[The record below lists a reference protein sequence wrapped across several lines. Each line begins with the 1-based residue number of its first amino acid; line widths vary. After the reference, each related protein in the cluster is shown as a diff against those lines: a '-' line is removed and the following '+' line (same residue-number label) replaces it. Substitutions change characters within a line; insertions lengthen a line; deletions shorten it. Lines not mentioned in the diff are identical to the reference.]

1 MFFTLLFSLTQ
12 AKKRICVCNK
22 ECSVHCPIDTYV
34 SEPPNFH
41 FKDFLSNTVKD
52 ENEVEIDFY
61 SKNDGFTFE
70 IDSSHFGNSKIILKT
85 LPDSKP
91 IQINIKEG
99 IQSLNKMI
107 NINPNYQVNLPDF
120 IPVKS
125 ILFENSK
132 KRTLVNPE
140 ETPVPMSVGVQ
151 FMKREGN
158 YACSTEFICLDNQTD
173 PEAHCGER
181 CWSSDPHDASYEYTF
196 KGEKYEV
203 YGTLDPQH
211 GSFDIYLNNNKV
223 TTINEYNSIRQTY
236 VLLYSSE
243 NLEYGEYTVKLQ
255 GNRNGAFE
263 IYKITFWPSLKARRL
278 NSTEFVTTG
287 NWQKESDKIGGIR
300 EYTTTAGG
308 TKYYLVEC
316 SKIWFYG
323 TNDPNHE
330 NMYLQFDQDTTTI
343 SERKSPREDV
353 ALLYE
358 SDKLTHGYHPL
369 KIESNGVVLLS
380 CIYYLF
386 DVPQQTQ
393 APHPSNT
400 PPPGTATDFIDKT
413 FTNSLPS
420 HLLTRGDQ
428 LIINENSQIK
438 EISGCKFNDI
448 QYPNRNYYIKLESEI
463 IVRDNLFQ
471 NERIRDDIAAP
482 FWISY
487 SGSLSITRCT
497 FIRLKHKNNNEA
509 HLGNVLNCNTNGLN
523 ITFQSCQFINCGD
536 GGDNETDPQLSPQTI
551 VGFNEKPGG
560 GSIYILDCTVSFDT
574 ATSSC
579 RVVDVHNTDIIID
592 GSTFTRCGSIF
603 VNPSTGSNNKRFE
616 FTNNIVSYIGT
627 HFIYANSMTQKPIIK
642 GNHFQNCEMGTG
654 KYLISYMHSV
664 DEIEI
669 INNTF
674 SEMSISSGVLYGG
687 STTSWYQ
694 QMGYGKS
701 NLIYTDCHFIDNTN
715 SHTESPYNQ
724 GGALQYGN
732 TLSISNTCL
741 TFRNCEFIR
750 NKCINGK
757 GGALS
762 ISVSQDVSII
772 DCIFEE
778 NVAQEGGAI
787 YIWGKASKVNNDQP
801 EVPTGLSLDLVSIV
815 NCRFTENKGNKGSC
829 ILVEEDNIKIISV
842 NISLCTFTNN
852 GETTN
857 QFLIQ
862 CSCVNYYYENNEITS
877 NDSAKS
883 CGALSLAFSGSANLI
898 GSTFT
903 NCKTG
908 EDSSIKLTGADNS
921 NSQIS
926 NCQFIDCI
934 ANKYSV
940 IVSKGNFNLDS
951 LSFTFS
957 SSTNAC
963 SGLEIDSPKTLSI
976 SDCDFENN
984 NNKGQ
989 GSLFIHSDSG
999 STDVTSIR
1007 DITFNSCIGN
1017 NFKAINIDLKDIQS
1031 DELNIENL
1039 IIRNIP
1045 SSSTYIYQIKSNKN
1059 ILFNGCIFENCNS
1072 DNQFGGGSG
1081 ASLSPLQKI
1090 SFENCKWI
1098 NNYCSGNGGGFQHG
1112 NTPETNGH
1120 ELKFSDCEFTGNRSP
1135 KFGGA
1140 LSIETTADIT
1150 IRDCSFSNN
1159 RAAYTDPES
1168 ANLLAEGNGL
1178 GGAVYINS
1186 KHSTG
1191 SLNYEIVSNTFQ
1203 GNEASDGH
1211 ALCIQAGDANVDIS
1225 EFSTNR
1231 FIDNGVLGST
1241 IVSDKTIDIKTST
1254 FETSYPNKPV
1264 SNPIRFD
1271 GKAPA
1276 KYEDMTFSSSIVI
1289 NQEQSGYFTGC
1300 TFKNCQKNQ
1309 SVDSTVQQYVITVHS
1324 NQFYFDNCRIEFDD
1338 VSNAMGAI
1346 CIDSRCN
1353 ITITNSFFTKCN
1365 YKGAGSDDPNVNTQ
1379 SAGIYYEPID
1389 QSSKATEKLVMQD
1402 VVFDGIAGVNARCFK
1417 ITIDYNTMTCDRITI
1432 QNLPTG
1438 GHSGAF
1444 YFTETTRPNYEFTNW
1459 KFIKITSNAL
1469 LSGGCSLWIA
1479 QKEKK
1484 NDINVNFRSCYW
1496 EGNKAEGSV
1505 DHDSA
1510 HGRPDLHNG
1519 QGGAFQFGFSES
1531 NYYMNL
1537 LFENCNF
1544 IRNVAQ
1550 REGGALAIHTT
1561 GIVTIDKCTF
1571 IGNEAQTTQSGEGG
1585 GALFID
1591 PDFNNPKVESSVQRN
1606 QRVSITN
1613 CSFTSNN
1620 AKHGSAIYV
1629 KGETSTCL
1637 LSDLTFDNNPGK
1649 NSMLYS
1655 TCKGLT
1661 LTSSAFTS
1669 TDGPRGIHIATQT
1682 AVNFINI
1689 NFRGLHLSQNAD
1701 IKNGGAVLLMPQES
1715 SNLELLAGGNQFVFE
1730 GCNFTDCQALGGS
1743 GGAIYASNI
1752 GEIGLFNT
1760 KFDNCKVNGGDGSC
1774 IYVDKN
1780 VNMFELDKSNKF
1792 ININDPKHYMIVS
1805 GANEFQFEDFN
1816 IDESSN
1822 NNVKPIKF
1830 IGGGDMIFN
1839 NLTFEGLA
1847 GGIKIEKDVKS
1858 AVIEKC
1864 NFINCNC
1871 GNDYVITIE
1880 NSNCQFKGNSI
1891 IFNKEGKT
1899 GKAICILS
1907 NGAIEIENNK
1917 FINCNTLSDTN
1928 NNPTIK
1934 FDPKDDQ
1941 NTDRDVTFKYN
1952 TIEGINKAVKFNL
1965 IYFNLINGNLDF
1977 SHNIIS
1983 HCSNT
1988 NKGNKGYMIHINK
2001 VTSDLTF
2008 DNITFDNIES
2018 GSEYGGSAGF
2028 WIEPPNKNDLNSYHR
2043 ITFSN
2048 CKFTNNRH
2056 TDKSGGGAFQM
2067 GGTSNAHFE
2076 TSFDSC
2082 IFDKNAAVGNGGAVC
2097 LHLDKPTA
2105 FRHCIFTFNHADGKG
2120 GAIYI
2125 DTTNM
2130 ATCPIEACRF
2140 EENYD
2145 KDGEGSA
2152 IYIADKS
2159 TSKTNSVNLD
2169 QYCYFKNNSN
2179 YRLSNRPNKYNFAI
2193 HTESPHFSIADS
2205 RIEANDVLNY
2215 VCGIK
2220 FAKADSENT
2229 VHNTSFFKCYN
2240 HHNENTGS
2248 AIEIHQNVQSVEIQS
2263 CQFEICGRR
2272 HDRVDKYFDYY
2283 TIYDAGQNSVINDCL
2298 FSGNLND
2305 RNTPRAPAIKV
2316 LTFGTHEITN
2326 CILRRTVCTNRGAIF
2341 YEPTN
2346 GQASNEHL
2354 TLHNITFSEPEGSGR
2369 VAIHFTVN
2377 SENVF
2382 ISDITIKDGTL
2393 GPTLIGFELKNNV
2406 NSFTFDKFKFIDNQ
2420 CSASYG
2426 GGSGIWEV
2434 NERTKRHITFSQC
2447 EFRNNAAVKLDDGV
2461 QAGNG
2466 GGLQLIADGNVLN
2479 DFTVSN
2485 CTFIGN
2491 TANRYGGGL
2500 SVAAK
2505 NTIIIEN
2512 SVFEGNHA
2520 DECGGAI
2527 YIDSMRMKF
2536 GCTIAIS
2543 GCTFNNNNCSNG
2555 CAIYI
2560 SKESD
2565 PPTASNKV
2573 PIITITGNCQFN
2585 NNIEQKE
2592 YSLIMTKG
2600 TDVSIS
2606 DVSFDLSDSTKS
2618 CRAIHSD
2625 VNAVTEIENVLF
2637 RNCRV
2642 PNGEGNAIKFE
2653 ESNTKSTERKP
2664 RIHNCIF
2671 ENCGTSGWTVHSLST
2686 SFTFTEN
2693 IIKNSV
2699 GGLYSVSGVIERNTF
2714 ENISPDGSGCGL
2726 TLRVANANTQS
2737 FELVLRDILFNNC
2750 AGSDVRC
2757 FDLSFN
2763 YAPSIELDNIT
2774 VQNCPAREALIGVV
2788 YVDQKLNNGGSV
2800 TFNNCKWTN
2809 NKVTKG
2815 GKTYGIGGGVGFAVK
2830 CSSFQLEVLLQ
2841 ECLFENNSISNDKG
2855 GAIQVGNNAS
2865 TITPIYTFDEC
2876 TFKGNTAIS
2885 GGALALETS
2894 SGWEVRGC
2902 TFENNRA
2909 TGDNP
2914 RFGSGEINNG
2924 GGALYI
2930 NPNPVGQTLRSNCLV
2945 TGCTFLNNVAVKAGL
2960 IAFID
2965 QSSIKDGSEIVFDG
2979 TNQMN
2984 NAGEDGFLFYNSYQA
2999 MQLNGATITPGNKY
3013 FSILSS
3019 GENGRTELNNC
3030 VFNGVGLRTSGGD
3043 NLGNV
3048 MRLFKSTTVKIT
3060 SCDFIDCVKVNHNN
3074 FIIYG
3079 SDSREIQKS
3088 LIAKK
3093 CNFNFTAHTQSCAAV
3108 CIERFAYM
3116 DIDECNFVNCWNSQF
3131 AGYASAI
3138 RYGLNSKDGKDNCKF
3153 VLTNSLFQ
3161 NCNNDHASNTGGRV
3175 IQGYGNLQSTF
3186 TNCTIRDTVKGGYIF
3201 RWDHIDGSNATQF
3214 ELSQFKFINNIADC
3228 LEGGG
3233 AGIYITLAQNIVF
3246 SNCVFTGNS
3255 FDNSTAV
3262 IGGGA
3267 VGKSFDITN
3276 LKSVLYEGCTFEDN
3290 KAANLNGG
3298 ALFISSPKHS
3308 TTVEGC
3314 KFINTL
3320 NINDPGIAKLGG
3332 AIYIDADIKGGVSIK
3347 GCQFDSLHSKTD
3359 GNAICIAQDAGL
3371 VTVDD
3376 CTFTD
3381 CHYNNGHSVI
3391 WVYGSDFKFIN
3402 SRILFNNNGR
3412 SSRGIIIN
3420 SPYKVEIIGSTFY
3433 NCVYGE
3439 HGCGFAY
3446 NTGGKRDPN
3455 NKESIIIEN
3464 TVFDSCYS
3472 STTTKG
3478 KASALYLNINH
3489 PASLTEVTFQNSLPP
3504 SDKFIIYIESPAALL
3519 REQPQVFESCHFL
3532 NCTTDYTK
3540 NYAGGI
3546 GLQHD
3551 KIEDLV
3557 FNNCHFYNLRST
3569 GFGGAVAFHKVAN
3582 NMEEYSVEF
3591 NGCKFANN
3599 SATGGNG
3606 RGASLYFNISYQ
3618 ATIKDCNFTDQSLT
3632 GYGGAI
3638 CIDGAFEPFIF
3649 NNGFYS
3655 TQETGSGHGNAIYL
3669 ARGLPI
3675 VTISQNR
3682 LVDCGTKGSV
3692 IESEAK
3698 TFIFNNGNIIQFT
3711 APNGGSRGLHFPV
3724 QCRLELSNSTI
3735 TGCRT
3740 SETGGGLYYVGGN
3753 YDGKPEE
3760 LIQLEKVIFENNNA
3774 SNGCAILMQP
3784 RTLPNFTSCTIR
3796 KHVSGKYIF
3805 AIFYQVEVL
3814 QEISIDTCTFEEN
3827 FFNSGVDGGGS
3838 GIWIAAAQY
3847 LTNKHYPIGLNKC
3860 VFRNNRASQFGGAFA
3875 YGVSGTLKNV
3885 MVNLREC
3892 EFYNNVADGGKGGAI
3907 WINTQVEFT
3916 IDGCSFNG
3924 DNLKA
3929 GQRKGHAI
3937 YCDADSRV
3945 SIVDTVFTD
3954 CGSNND
3960 GSVIVFSG
3968 TKIHMEDTTIQY
3980 TDVKQASRGMEIDVA
3995 TSIELIRSSFIK
4007 CNSAKCS
4014 ENSWGGGIYFHVT
4027 GDQSSDSVLKFE
4039 DLIFDNNSAPNAC
4052 AALFDT
4058 SITPDI
4064 HGCTFRNHQSGNYV
4078 FDIFFNKL
4086 QLFYDLRGCIFESNS
4101 FNVRSGSEDG
4111 GGSGIWIANKEEIAQ
4126 QRGLQ
4131 LYFTDCQWRDNV
4143 SPHVGGAFAIGRSNT
4158 VKSTDLVLDG
4168 CTFSANIAKNN
4179 GGALWIATKSGIEIK
4194 NCAFRNNVASAIAG
4208 SIIVES
4214 TAPTCTITKCTF
4226 TRDNAQTKANSI
4238 YINSLATETFLTENT
4253 FVDCGYESS
4262 SDEVVSINVRQ
4273 FEYTENTIS
4282 FTNILNSCR
4291 GLTLESIGTHA
4302 IRDSTFSRC
4311 NLTTGNKFGGGI
4323 YYSCPDD
4330 SVNND
4335 EIIESIL
4342 IDGCTFDYCTAESGS
4357 ALYINPKN
4365 VPEITN
4371 NIVQNSRIGQYS
4383 LTFILK
4389 RGVLTDYTLEGWTF
4403 YNNRCA
4409 PKTINSN
4416 TKYDGGGSGIY
4427 IANSGSNANTPFNL
4441 TFHKCNWTLN
4451 SSPYKGGALAYGDS
4465 TELKNINLIFDD
4477 CVFVRNN
4484 CKTELAGCLWLSSS
4498 SEASLL
4504 ITKSRFEANKALS
4517 NTSIGGTI
4525 YLDQSYYGKVDI
4537 IDTEFTKNSAI
4548 DANAL
4553 YISQNVQ
4560 VVNIERCN
4568 IISNGNTNSQ
4578 IINLCGELNI
4588 IDSEVGFGQYT
4599 LSARSLAV
4607 IAPCRLTVRGSTF
4620 TNCKTNDNSV
4630 GRYIDG
4636 SFQNSGG
4643 AILYHAKQNTPNE
4656 EQIIIEDSTFDNC
4669 RGSNGAAIILH
4680 VNTDFV
4686 FHKNTIQNCRG
4697 GNFILSIFS
4706 HKNYIEEFN
4715 IDECTFHHNKFTT
4728 PASSRDGGGSALWI
4742 SNDRG
4747 ILPPNGYNVLKF
4759 RNCHWTENQA
4769 SGPGGAMAYGES
4781 YTIGNTALTYDH
4793 CEFRDNLANGPTGGA
4808 LWLHMSRPLL
4818 ISDCTFESNTASG
4831 SGPHGGAI
4839 TIDSPSTSVNI
4850 IRCTFNSN
4858 SAADAN
4864 AISITETTPDV
4875 NITECTFNNNHGN
4888 SNYNNVIRIKSK
4900 AVTIDSCTIN
4910 SDSIY
4915 KSSRG
4920 IAIVSKCIA
4929 VIRDTEIHNAQYP
4942 DQGAGIYYRDNR
4954 NTNDDES
4961 ILIEGCLFDN
4971 CQAGNG
4977 QAIMAYP
4984 STPIILRNNLIWN
4997 QKSGKFIVSV
5007 IYLGDVNETYVEDCY
5022 FEHNFFNADPT
5033 SGGGSGLWVSREDKK
5048 GQTLILNGCTFRD
5061 NECRYNG
5068 GGFAI
5073 GSSNTFTFTNI
5084 EFNDCYFINNTAGE
5098 QGGAFAY
5105 QGQRSNLVLH
5115 SCFFDGNKAGNVY
5128 YGGAIYIKK
5137 ENPRN
5142 APNQEENFEGEVT
5155 IEDCKFARNNAIGGG
5170 AVYCYAHDS
5179 VTFNSNIFSENTADD
5194 NAPNLYIMIDKS
5206 CKQNVV
5212 LSNNKFDFLKA
5223 PGQYQVY
5230 VGAQSSDEEQQEVP
5244 QISLIF
5250 IGNCFTRS
5258 GDGETV
5264 AHIKSDFNGTI
5275 QLSEGNCFDLSREFS
5290 IEVSKEE
5297 NIQVAQGIFDCHTC
5311 QVPSIPTSPPTN
5323 MPTASPA
5330 PTPEPTTPPPTAT
5343 SPPSGFV
5350 PPATE
5355 VVTSKP
5361 TTTSS
5366 SSSSSTTIEPTEVPT
5381 LEPSI
5386 STSSGSGS
5394 SSSGSNKNQ
5403 TKKIVLI
5410 AGIAVAAVVII
5421 VVVIILV
5428 WLFVCRNR
5436 VSIQQE
5442 ENARNSEM
5450 NEETISGITGVEEN
5464 NTTDDPIWAGTS
5476 GTQDSPLFDGNDD
5489 NEDIGDAPNN
5499 DFEESW
5505 GVM

>member
-1 MFFTLLFSLTQ
+1 MFFTLFLFLTQ
-12 AKKRICVCNK
+12 AKKRICVCNN
-22 ECSVHCPIDTYV
+22 ECSLQCPDDRFIATA
-34 SEPPNFH
+34 SNLQFT
-41 FKDFLSNTVKD
+41 DFLLSKIKNEK
-52 ENEVEIDFY
+52 EVEIDFY
-61 SKNDGFTFE
+61 SKNKDFLFE
-70 IDSSHFGNSKIILKT
+70 IDASCFGDTKVTLKT
-85 LPDSKP
+85 LKDSNLVKV
-91 IQINIKEG
+91 NIKERY
-99 IQSLNKMI
+99 QSFNKVI
-107 NINPNYQVNLPDF
+107 DIKPNFQVNLPDVV
-120 IPVKS
+120 P
-125 ILFENSK
+125 FESRINSNHQK
-132 KRTLVNPE
+132 IIMEEPE
-140 ETPVPMSVGVQ
+140 STPVPISVSIDWMTKTNEDDLYCETQ
-151 FMKREGN
+151 H
-158 YACSTEFICLDNQTD
+158 CPTD
-173 PEAHCGER
+173 KELSNIDVYECGKK
-181 CWSSDPHDASYEYTF
+181 CWTTNNNRPTLEYTF
-196 KGEKYEV
+196 KGERFAI
-203 YGTLDPQH
+203 YGTKDPAH
-211 GSFDIYLNNNKV
+211 STFDLYLNDELL
-223 TTINEYNSIRQTY
+223 TEIDEYNNERQHK
-236 VLLYSSE
+236 VLLYLSDI
-243 NLEYGEYTVKLQ
+243 LEYNTYKIKVVGK
-255 GNRNGAFE
+255 GNIFE
-263 IYKITFWPSLKARRL
+263 IYKFAFWPSIKAKRV
-278 NSTEFVTTG
+278 NSTDMTQTKTWNTEP
-287 NWQKESDKIGGIR
+287 DYIGGLGQWTNNVGATKS
-300 EYTTTAGG
+300 YTMNCNKVWVYGSEAFNHGEMNIKFAYDNIDID
-308 TKYYLVEC
+308 TK
-316 SKIWFYG
+316 
-323 TNDPNHE
+323 NDNRVDGK
-330 NMYLQFDQDTTTI
+330 M
-343 SERKSPREDV
+343 
-353 ALLYE
+353 LYE
-358 SDKLTHGYHPL
+358 SETLPFSLNEITITAKKDIYIL
-369 KIESNGVVLLS
+369 
-380 CIYYLF
+380 CIYYLY
-386 DVPQQTQ
+386 DPPDQTQ
-393 APHPSNT
+393 APNPSRT
-400 PPPGTATDFIDKT
+400 PIPDSDDKYI
-413 FTNSLPS
+413 NKEYKDNEIP
-420 HLLTRGDQ
+420 DQ
-428 LIINENSQIK
+428 EIVNPESRVKQ
-438 EISGCKFNDI
+438 ISGCTFTDI
-448 QYPNRNYYIKLESEI
+448 RAAQRIYFIRLNTEIPIFDNTFQYSELRQDYSCPI
-463 IVRDNLFQ
+463 W
-471 NERIRDDIAAP
+471 AAYNGELT
-482 FWISY
+482 ISH
-487 SGSLSITRCT
+487 CT
-497 FIRLKHKNNNEA
+497 FINCMHNTKHDQA
-509 HLGNVLNCNTNGLN
+509 DGNVLNVNSANNVNVKFDTC
-523 ITFQSCQFINCGD
+523 SFINCGNKISLCVI
-536 GGDNETDPQLSPQTI
+536 GVLS
-551 VGFNEKPGG
+551 E
-560 GSIYILDCTVSFDT
+560 GSKIHLKSCQFSFDDPIT
-574 ATSSC
+574 ASKPILTNTKDVEIDNCFFNNSGTITLKSTST
-579 RVVDVHNTDIIID
+579 N
-592 GSTFTRCGSIF
+592 GIF
-603 VNPSTGSNNKRFE
+603 R
-616 FTNNIVSYIGT
+616 FTNNTVVYNRQSFLSIENLRN
-627 HFIYANSMTQKPIIK
+627 APIIS
-642 GNHFQNCEMGTG
+642 GNIFRNNDMMEA
-654 KYLISYMHSV
+654 SYFMTFNGIFA
-664 DEIEI
+664 DKIELVS
-669 INNTF
+669 NTYRN
-674 SEMSISSGVLYGG
+674 MRISSGIQYGG
-687 STTSWYQ
+687 SSSHWFGPQ
-694 QMGYGKS
+694 AEK
-701 NLIYTDCHFIDNTN
+701 LISLTYTDCHFIYNLND
-715 SHTESPYNQ
+715 HTESPYSD
-724 GGALQYGN
+724 GGAFQCGYSSTTSRTSLNFNG
-732 TLSISNTCL
+732 
-741 TFRNCEFIR
+741 CEFKG
-750 NKCINGK
+750 NNCPNGK
-757 GGALS
+757 GGALAIS
-762 ISVSQDVSII
+762 INQKLNISN
-772 DCIFEE
+772 CIFEG
-778 NVAQEGGAI
+778 NTATQGGAI
-787 YIWGKASKVNNDQP
+787 YIYGKVIQGTSSSNVDTSP
-801 EVPTGLSLDLVSIV
+801 MDLISIS
-815 NCRFTENKGNKGSC
+815 NCQFILNKATSGAPG
-829 ILVEEDNIKIISV
+829 ILIEEDNIKIKTL
-842 NISLCTFTNN
+842 NISLCQFTDNN
-852 GETTN
+852 QDNT
-857 QFLIQ
+857 QALIK
-862 CSCVNYYYENNEITS
+862 CSCENIIFSDNIVEYSNLDSSCAAIDATFNGITT
-877 NDSAKS
+877 
-883 CGALSLAFSGSANLI
+883 LTQ
-898 GSTFT
+898 STFT
-903 NCKTG
+903 NCKASK
-908 EDSSIKLTGADNS
+908 DSSIQLSGTKQSSTTINDCNF
-921 NSQIS
+921 I
-926 NCQFIDCI
+926 NCK

-940 IVSKGNFNLDS
+940 VILNSKSYIENSNFNFDNS
-951 LSFTFS
+951 A
-957 SSTNAC
+957 NAC
-963 SGLEIDSPKTLSI
+963 SGMEINSPSLLSI
-976 SDCDFENN
+976 SNCNFR
-984 NNKGQ
+984 NNKNDQ
-989 GSLFIHSDSG
+989 GKGNLYIHSESG
-999 STDVTSIR
+999 TTEITDIT
-1007 DITFNSCIGN
+1007 DITFESCIGN
-1017 NFKAINIDLKDIQS
+1017 EFQAINIILNDVELSPGDSLSIQN
-1031 DELNIENL
+1031 LNITNVQS
-1039 IIRNIP
+1039 I
-1045 SSSTYIYQIKSNKN
+1045 SSSSFIYQIKVNQDIS
-1059 ILFNGCIFENCNS
+1059 FSDCTFDNCNS
-1072 DNQFGGGSG
+1072 NNQFGGGSG
-1081 ASLSPLQKI
+1081 ASLIPLKKI

-1098 NNYCSGNGGGFQHG
+1098 NNYCSGNGGAFQHG

-1120 ELKFSDCEFTGNRSP
+1120 ELKFNDCEFTGNRSP

-1150 IRDCSFSNN
+1150 ITNCNFLNN
-1159 RAAYTDPES
+1159 RAAYTDSES
-1168 ANLLAEGNGL
+1168 ANLLAEENGL

-1191 SLNYEIVSNTFQ
+1191 TLNFEIVSNTFRE
-1203 GNEASDGH
+1203 NEASDGH

-1225 EFSTNR
+1225 EFASNH

-1254 FETSYPNKPV
+1254 FETSYPDKPV

-1276 KYEDMTFSSSIVI
+1276 KYEDMNFSSSIVI

-1309 SVDSTVQQYVITVHS
+1309 SVDPSVQQYVITVHS

-1338 VSNAMGAI
+1338 TTNAMGAI

-1389 QSSKATEKLVMQD
+1389 QSSRATEKLVMQD

-1417 ITIDYNTMTCDRITI
+1417 ITIDYTTMTCDRITI

-1459 KFIKITSNAL
+1459 RFIRITSNAL

-1484 NDINVNFRSCYW
+1484 NEINVNFRSCYW
-1496 EGNKAEGSV
+1496 EGNKAEKSV
-1505 DHDSA
+1505 DSDSA
-1510 HGRPDLHNG
+1510 HNRPNLHNG
-1519 QGGAFQFGFSES
+1519 QGGAFQFGYSES
-1531 NYYMNL
+1531 NYYMYL
-1537 LFENCNF
+1537 LFEDCNF
-1544 IRNVAQ
+1544 IHNVAQ

-1561 GIVTIDKCTF
+1561 GIVTIDRCTF
-1571 IGNEAQTTQSGEGG
+1571 TGNEAQTTGSGEGG

-1591 PDFNNPKVESSVQRN
+1591 PDFINPNVNVQRN

-1613 CSFTSNN
+1613 CSFTNN
-1620 AKHGSAIYV
+1620 RAKYGSAIYV

-1637 LSDLTFDNNPGK
+1637 LSDLTFDNNPGA

-1655 TCKGLT
+1655 SCKGLV
-1661 LTSSAFTS
+1661 LESCAFTS
-1669 TDGPRGIHIATQT
+1669 TEGTRGIHIATQT
-1682 AVNFINI
+1682 RVDFRNI
-1689 NFRGLHLSQNAD
+1689 DFRGLHLGQEAD
-1701 IKNGGAVLLMPQES
+1701 FKNGGAVLLMPQES
-1715 SNLELLAGGNQFVFE
+1715 SNLELLAVDNQYVFE
-1730 GCNFTDCQALGGS
+1730 GCNFTDCIALGGS

-1752 GEIGLFNT
+1752 GEIGLFTT

-1792 ININDPKHYMIVS
+1792 ININDPQHYIIVS
-1805 GANEFQFEDFN
+1805 GANEFRFEDFN

-1822 NNVKPIKF
+1822 NNVKPIRF

-1899 GKAICILS
+1899 GRALCILS
-1907 NGAIEIENNK
+1907 NGAIEIENNE
-1917 FINCNTLSDTN
+1917 FINCNPLSNTN
-1928 NNPTIK
+1928 NLNPTIK
-1934 FDPKDDQ
+1934 FDPPIDDQ
-1941 NTDRDVTFKYN
+1941 HTNRDVTFKYN

-1965 IYFNLINGNLDF
+1965 FYFNLINGNFDF

-1988 NKGNKGYMIHINK
+1988 NKGMNGYMIYINK
-2001 VTSDLTF
+2001 ITSDLTF
-2008 DNITFDNIES
+2008 DNNTFDNIES
-2018 GSEYGGSAGF
+2018 GSDYGGSAGF
-2028 WIEPPNKNDLNSYHR
+2028 WIEPPNKNDHNSYPKL
-2043 ITFSN
+2043 TFSN

-2056 TDKSGGGAFQM
+2056 IHTTGGGAFQM
-2067 GGTSNAHFE
+2067 GGSSIAHFE

-2082 IFDKNAAVGNGGAVC
+2082 IFDRNSAVGNGGAVC

-2105 FRHCIFTFNHADGKG
+2105 FRHCIFTFNHADRKG

-2125 DTTNM
+2125 ETTHM

-2145 KDGEGSA
+2145 KDGDGSA
-2152 IYIADKS
+2152 IYIKDES

-2193 HTESPHFSIADS
+2193 HTESPHFSISDS

-2220 FAKADSENT
+2220 FAKVDSENT
-2229 VHNTSFFKCYN
+2229 VHNTSFYKCYN
-2240 HHNENTGS
+2240 NNSANTGS
-2248 AIEIHQNVQSVEIQS
+2248 AIEINQNVQSVEIQS

-2272 HDRVDKYFDYY
+2272 HDRADKYFDYY
-2283 TIYDAGQNSVINDCL
+2283 TIYDAGKNSVINNCL

-2305 RNTPRAPAIKV
+2305 PNTPRAPAIKV
-2316 LTFGTHEITN
+2316 LTFGRHEITN

-2346 GQASNEHL
+2346 GQASDEHL
-2354 TLHNITFSEPEGSGR
+2354 TLHNISFSEPEGNDR

-2382 ISDITIKDGTL
+2382 ISDITFKDGTL
-2393 GPTLIGFELKNNV
+2393 GPVLIGFELKNNV
-2406 NSFTFDKFKFIDNQ
+2406 NSFTFDKFKFIDNR

-2426 GGSGIWEV
+2426 GGSGIWED
-2434 NERTKRHITFSQC
+2434 NKKIKRHITFSQC
-2447 EFRNNAAVKLDDGV
+2447 EFRNNAVESNVGAET
-2461 QAGNG
+2461 GNG
-2466 GGLQLIADGNVLN
+2466 GGLQLINDGNVLN

-2491 TANRYGGGL
+2491 TADRFGGGL

-2512 SVFEGNHA
+2512 SVFERNHA
-2520 DECGGAI
+2520 DEFGGAI
-2527 YIDSMRMKF
+2527 YIDSMKMSF

-2560 SKESD
+2560 SEESNR
-2565 PPTASNKV
+2565 PTANNKV
-2573 PIITITGNCQFN
+2573 PIITINGNCTFN

-2606 DVSFDLSDSTKS
+2606 DVSFDLSDSSKS

-2653 ESNTKSTERKP
+2653 ESNTQSTERNP
-2664 RIHNCIF
+2664 IIHNCIF

-2686 SFTFTEN
+2686 SFTFTDN
-2693 IIKNSV
+2693 IIRDSV

-2726 TLRVANANTQS
+2726 TLRVTNANTQS
-2737 FELVLRDILFNNC
+2737 FELVLRDILFDNC

-2763 YAPSIELDNIT
+2763 YAPNIEIENIT

-2800 TFNNCKWTN
+2800 TFNNCNWTN

-2815 GKTYGIGGGVGFAVK
+2815 SKTYGIGGGIGFAVK
-2830 CSSFQLEVLLQ
+2830 CSSFQLEVILQ
-2841 ECLFENNSISNDKG
+2841 ECLFESNSISNDKG

-2865 TITPIYTFDEC
+2865 TITPKYTFDGC
-2876 TFKGNTAIS
+2876 TFKGNTATS

-2909 TGDNP
+2909 TGGNSN
-2914 RFGSGEINNG
+2914 FGMGEINNG

-2930 NPNPVGQTLRSNCLV
+2930 NPNPVEQTLSSNCLV
-2945 TGCTFLNNVAVKAGL
+2945 TGCTFLNNFAAKTGL

-2965 QSSIKDGSEIVFDG
+2965 QSSNENGYRIIFDG
-2979 TNQMN
+2979 TNQMD
-2984 NAGEDGFLFYNSYQA
+2984 NAGEDGFLFYNSYQT
-2999 MQLNGATITPGNKY
+2999 MELNDATIAPGDKY

-3019 GENGRTELNNC
+3019 GENGRTEFNNC
-3030 VFNGVGLRTSGGD
+3030 VFNGVGFRVSDGN

-3048 MRLFKSTTVKIT
+3048 MRLFKSTTVQLT

-3093 CNFNFTAHTQSCAAV
+3093 CNFNFTTHTQSCAAV

-3138 RYGLNSKDGKDNCKF
+3138 RYGLNGQDGKDNCKF
-3153 VLTNSLFQ
+3153 VLKNSLFQ
-3161 NCNNDHASNTGGRV
+3161 NCNNDHANNADGRV

-3186 TNCTIRDTVKGGYIF
+3186 TNCTIRDTVKGRYIF
-3201 RWDHIDGSNATQF
+3201 KWDHISGSNVTQF

-3233 AGIYITLAQNIVF
+3233 AGIYINRAQNIVF
-3246 SNCVFTGNS
+3246 SNCIFTGNS

-3267 VGKSFDITN
+3267 VGKSYDFTN
-3276 LKSVLYEGCTFEDN
+3276 LKSVLYDGCTFEDN
-3290 KAANLNGG
+3290 KAANQNGG
-3298 ALFISSPKHS
+3298 SLFISSPKHS

-3320 NINDPGIAKLGG
+3320 NVNDPGIAKLGG
-3332 AIYIDADIKGGVSIK
+3332 AIYIDADNKGGVSIK
-3347 GCQFDSLHSKTD
+3347 GCQFDNLHSKTD

-3391 WVYGSDFKFIN
+3391 WDYGSDFKFIN
-3402 SRILFNNNGR
+3402 SRIFFNDNKK
-3412 SSRGIIIN
+3412 SSRGIIVN

-3433 NCVYGE
+3433 NCVYNE

-3446 NTGGKRDPN
+3446 NAANKKDPN
-3455 NKESIIIEN
+3455 KKESIIIEN

-3472 STTTKG
+3472 STSTKG
-3478 KASALYLNINH
+3478 RACALYLNINH
-3489 PASLTEVTFQNSLPP
+3489 PASLIEVTIQNSNPP
-3504 SDKFIIYIESPAALL
+3504 ADKFIIYIESPAALL
-3519 REQPQVFESCHFL
+3519 REQPQIFESCHFL
-3532 NCTTDYTK
+3532 NCTTEYTQ

-3557 FNNCHFYNLRST
+3557 FNNCQFYNLRST

-3582 NMEEYSVEF
+3582 NLEEYSVEF

-3669 ARGLPI
+3669 VRGLPI
-3675 VTISQNR
+3675 ATISQNR
-3682 LVDCGTKGSV
+3682 FVNCGTKGSV

-3740 SETGGGLYYVGGN
+3740 SESGGGLYYVGGN

-3814 QEISIDTCTFEEN
+3814 QEISIDSCIFEEN
-3827 FFNSGVDGGGS
+3827 YFNSGIDGGGS

-3860 VFRNNRASQFGGAFA
+3860 VFRNNRASQYGGAFA
-3875 YGVSGTLKNV
+3875 YGVSGTLKNI

-3924 DNLKA
+3924 DNLNA
-3929 GQRKGHAI
+3929 AQRKGHAI

-3960 GSVIVFSG
+3960 GSAIVFSG

-3980 TDVKQASRGMEIDVA
+3980 TDVKQASRGIEIDVS

-4007 CNSAKCS
+4007 CNSAGCS
-4014 ENSWGGGIYFHVT
+4014 ENNWGGGIYFHVT

-4058 SITPDI
+4058 SIAPDI

-4078 FDIFFNKL
+4078 FDIFFNEL

-4111 GGSGIWIANKEEIAQ
+4111 GGSGVWIANKEEIAQ

-4238 YINSLATETFLTENT
+4238 YINSLSTETFLTENT

-4302 IRDSTFSRC
+4302 IRDSTFSKC
-4311 NLTTGNKFGGGI
+4311 NLTTGNKFGAGI

-4342 IDGCTFDYCTAESGS
+4342 IDGCTFDYCSAESGS

-4371 NIVQNSRIGQYS
+4371 NVVQNSRIGQYS

-4403 YNNRCA
+4403 YNNKCY

-4427 IANSGSNANTPFNL
+4427 IGNSGSNANTPFNL

-4517 NTSIGGTI
+4517 NTSIGGNI

-4607 IAPCRLTVRGSTF
+4607 IAPCRLTVRGSSF

-4630 GRYIDG
+4630 GRYVDS
-4636 SFQNSGG
+4636 SFKNSGG

-4715 IDECTFHHNKFTT
+4715 IDECTFHHNKFVT
-4728 PASSRDGGGSALWI
+4728 PESSRDGGGSALWI

-4747 ILPPNGYNVLKF
+4747 VLPPNGYNVLNF
-4759 RNCHWTENQA
+4759 RNCHWTQNQA
-4769 SGPGGAMAYGES
+4769 SDSGGAMAYGES

-4850 IRCTFNSN
+4850 LRCTFNSN
-4858 SAADAN
+4858 SAANAN

-4920 IAIVSKCIA
+4920 IDIESKCIA

-4942 DQGAGIYYRDNR
+4942 DQGAGIYYRVDSNTDN
-4954 NTNDDES
+4954 DES

-4971 CQAGNG
+4971 CQARNG

-5073 GSSNTFTFTNI
+5073 GSSNTFSFTNI

-5142 APNQEENFEGEVT
+5142 SPNQEENFEGEVT

-5223 PGQYQVY
+5223 PGQYQIY
-5230 VGAQSSDEEQQEVP
+5230 VGAQSSDEEQEVP
-5244 QISLIF
+5244 EISLIF

-5275 QLSEGNCFDLSREFS
+5275 QLSEGNCFDLPREVS

-5323 MPTASPA
+5323 MPTASPG

-5386 STSSGSGS
+5386 STSYESGSN
-5394 SSSGSNKNQ
+5394 SSGSNKNQ

-5489 NEDIGDAPNN
+5489 NEDAGDAPNN